1 MRYSLI
7 FLWNEQNW
15 NTKIAFEK
23 HQNNIKLLIRRN
35 ESSVISRHELTFQ
48 ASTIFLS
55 KKQFLNQNID
65 DEREQNQLKKLNDDD
80 IDVRVKKRI
89 RKKSFKKNFIVFICR
104 WILKSNVSNMQFFS
118 IDFCFLFEINS
129 NWSNWRWLY
138 KFAKKNSINCFI
150 RNVCCSIFS
159 SMLSMIVNWTISI
172 EYVKINNNCELIF
185 IKTSWIA

>member
-104 WILKSNVSNMQFFS
+104 WILKSIVQICNFFRLIFVFYLKLTR
-118 IDFCFLFEINS
+118 IDQIDVDYINS
-129 NWSNWRWLY
+129 Q
-138 KFAKKNSINCFI
+138 KKIQ
-150 RNVCCSIFS
+150 
-159 SMLSMIVNWTISI
+159 
-172 EYVKINNNCELIF
+172 
-185 IKTSWIA
+185 